1 MDSWDFS
8 STPSLSGK
16 RSVSVSRSP
25 SAHPDDASHTA
36 DPVFE
41 LDEDR
46 TIEKAQVPDD
56 SEKSEE
62 SSSGPSTPGP
72 TTPVLIGLSSPPKD
86 EPANRVLSVSPGDDA
101 KSSVGYKY
109 PSAVPVPVRVTRA
122 KTTSRSVPKAPND
135 PSDASIVV
143 PRSAP
148 PEKTSQGSKLWN
160 KLARPGSNRGKK
172 LNTALDKTGTLARVV
187 SAGFSSKSNKP

>member
-8 STPSLSGK
+8 STTSLAGK
-16 RSVSVSRSP
+16 RSLSVSRS
-25 SAHPDDASHTA
+25 SSTHPDDTPHTT

-46 TIEKAQVPDD
+46 TTERVQVPDD

-72 TTPVLIGLSSPPKD
+72 TTPVLLGLSSPPKD
-86 EPANRVLSVSPGDDA
+86 KPANRVLSVSPGDDP
-101 KSSVGYKY
+101 KPNLGYKY
-109 PSAVPVPVRVTRA
+109 PTAVSVPVRVTRA
-122 KTTSRSVPKAPND
+122 RTASRSVPKVPTD
-135 PSDASIVV
+135 PSDASIGV

-172 LNTALDKTGTLARVV
+172 LNTALDKTGTLVRVV
-187 SAGFSSKSNKP
+187 SAGFSSKSNKS